1 MKKVIFVVLFAM
13 VTVAVMG
20 QNRQIRTGSYDPLPD
35 PLQYKDKSYK
45 GSGTFHYYYNAND
58 DTVLHGKVSGTA
70 KWEERHLFKLYYY
83 TYSENYNYKD
93 GKKDGIQKKTKT
105 GTDKNGK
112 IISSLSIQN
121 NYKDGIEDGVWSHKY
136 MGMYRY
142 NGDINYRF
150 ESGKLVEVY
159 GTKDYGGYRLRIDKN
174 GKLNLTTDKRG
185 GTIKSGIRTDLFIG
199 LNEKLREVDA
209 EQKRI
214 IDSLIRR
221 VDNGEML
228 DMENLLRSG
237 YVLIYDSVSMERQKI
252 FIRYRD
258 RLWKYEY
265 GHDHDHYDRVDLGI
279 YDLDYA
285 GTFGFY
291 TLCRVKLATNEDLVE
306 LCNKLVAYKDSL
318 GARWYGYTAGYGETK
333 SECLRSVFEGEEVG
347 IEIDSVFQE
356 ILKRGWFNTQLEKYL
371 DWVIDVGVRY
381 YSFAMKTAAW
391 QNRIYITKEMRDSL
405 ARERQRIEEER
416 LKKIEEER
424 KRKEEEARR
433 KAERERVA
441 KERARRDQLI
451 TISGKCL
458 SKQLFRYAQEG
469 EIVDYKYISYD
480 SLQDGSYEFNYL
492 IDVKDKNGGYTTYS
506 VKIPENRVWQ
516 YPLWTSKTKQENLCD
531 TVAAVEKELLQ
542 TLEDKRIKDVAK
554 VYDKNKASVEA
565 ESQTIEGYKWQLKSK
580 LAIMR
585 YCKRFADFRKQIYD
599 NGELIASRVKGCE
612 GCKDIARLYKEY
624 ISQIDLSWVPT
635 MDSVRVIRALEDI
648 VANQEKVYIQGM
660 ATHKKIEES
669 DADFRTK
676 YKSCKN
682 VMKAYVNYYAE
693 ADKAWRKATT
703 PSNLRQALDSIVS
716 CQSGFS
722 NAALRYMVLDSNNT
736 MLQAKKK
743 EYKNVINIYNAYL
756 KEAEKTFAKENNPYE
771 LKEEI
776 NEVVWVQER
785 IEVAIEQDNSK
796 DLDKKVKSQKVKNMT
811 GLLEVL

>member
-1 MKKVIFVVLFAM
+1 M

-20 QNRQIRTGSYDPLPD
+20 QNRQIRTGTYDPLPD

-70 KWEERHLFKLYYY
+70 KWEEWHLFKLYYY

-150 ESGKLVEVY
+150 ESGKLVDVY
-159 GTKDYGGYRLRIDKN
+159 GTKDYGGYRLKIDKN
-174 GKLNLTTDKRG
+174 GKLNLTADKNG
-185 GTIKSGIRTDLFIG
+185 LTIKSGIRTDLFIG
-199 LNEKLREVDA
+199 LNEKLREMDE

-214 IDSLIRR
+214 VDSLIRR
-221 VDNGEML
+221 IDNGEMVNKEGL
-228 DMENLLRSG
+228 ICMG
-237 YVLIYDSVSMERQKI
+237 YTLVYDTISMKDRKIYS
-252 FIRYRD
+252 YHRD
-258 RLWKYEY
+258 NLWKYDHGTNYY
-265 GHDHDHYDRVDLGI
+265 GAAYEEVCLGSYDI
-279 YDLDYA
+279 KYA

-291 TLCRVKLATNEDLVE
+291 TLCRVKFATNEDLQR
-306 LCNKLVAYKDSL
+306 LRKI
-318 GARWYGYTAGYGETK
+318 YG
-333 SECLRSVFEGEEVG
+333 
-347 IEIDSVFQE
+347 IDQLNQN
-356 ILKRGWFNTQLEKYL
+356 IITRGWVYNSVKRELQTTTGAIGFTTE
-371 DWVIDVGVRY
+371 DVSERL
-381 YSFAMKTAAW
+381 
-391 QNRIYITKEMRDSL
+391 YITKEMRDSL
-405 ARERQRIEEER
+405 VREQQRIEEKR
-416 LKKIEEER
+416 LRKIEEER
-424 KRKEEEARR
+424 RRKEEEARR
-433 KAERERVA
+433 EAERERVA
-441 KERARRDQLI
+441 KERARREGLI
-451 TISGKCL
+451 KDCSNNL
-458 SKQLFRYAQEG
+458 SIKQFWLAQAD

-531 TVAAVEKELLQ
+531 TVATVEKELLR

-554 VYDKNKASVEA
+554 EYKKNYNDKEIGA
-565 ESQTIEGYKWQLKSK
+565 QTIEEYKWQLKSK

-599 NGELIASRVKGCE
+599 NGELIASRAKGCE
-612 GCKDIARLYKEY
+612 GCKDIAGLYKEY

-716 CQSGFS
+716 YQSGFS

-776 NEVVWVQER
+776 NKAVSVQER